1 MNLRELKKIVASGES
16 DRLEFKSSTGQRT
29 KAMKTVCGMLNGL
42 GGFVLFGISDKG
54 GLVGQDIAAKTMA
67 DISAELNRIDPPV
80 FPDIETVT
88 LGNGKSV
95 IALRIPGGGL
105 YTYDGRPYVRR
116 GPTTSLMPKAEYDRR
131 VVERLHSTRRWE
143 NEPAAK
149 GISIKDLDH
158 DEIQLTLTNAIDA
171 GRMDRPRRS
180 DAKSILTGLGLII
193 DGCLTNA
200 AVVLYGKN
208 IRLESIYPQ
217 CSLQLARFRGTD
229 RLSEFDDNRQYWG
242 HAFSLLQR
250 AESFVRDHMPVS
262 GKVLPGR
269 MKRVDRPLYHPRAI
283 REALANAFCH
293 RDYAVPGAFLSV
305 AVYNDRMEIINPG
318 TLHFG
323 ITVKALF
330 KPHESRP
337 WNPII
342 ANVFYRAGIIEKWG
356 TGTLN
361 IIEWCK
367 ENRNPPPEWSIRSG
381 SVVLIFKPSSQKTI
395 QQLES
400 RQGLQQE
407 SLRDRVIPPTQSP
420 TQSADPVIRLIGI
433 LRQGQLSSGELRQQ
447 LNLKH
452 RPTFR
457 KNYLHPALKE
467 GYIEMTIPDK
477 PSSRLQRYRLTPKG
491 KAVID
496 AQHTYDT
503 KRGVAVDE

>member
-1 MNLRELKKIVASGES
+1 
-16 DRLEFKSSTGQRT
+16 
-29 KAMKTVCGMLNGL
+29 
-42 GGFVLFGISDKG
+42 
-54 GLVGQDIAAKTMA
+54 
-67 DISAELNRIDPPV
+67 
-80 FPDIETVT
+80 
-88 LGNGKSV
+88 
-95 IALRIPGGGL
+95 
-105 YTYDGRPYVRR
+105 
-116 GPTTSLMPKAEYDRR
+116 
-131 VVERLHSTRRWE
+131 
-143 NEPAAK
+143 
-149 GISIKDLDH
+149 
-158 DEIQLTLTNAIDA
+158 
-171 GRMDRPRRS
+171 
-180 DAKSILTGLGLII
+180 
-193 DGCLTNA
+193 
-200 AVVLYGKN
+200 
-208 IRLESIYPQ
+208 
-217 CSLQLARFRGTD
+217 
-229 RLSEFDDNRQYWG
+229 
-242 HAFSLLQR
+242 
-250 AESFVRDHMPVS
+250 MPVS

-381 SVVLIFKPSSQKTI
+381 SVVLIFKPSPQKTI

-400 RQGLQQE
+400 RQESQPE

-433 LRQGQLSSGELRQQ
+433 LLQGPLSSGELRQQ

-467 GYIEMTIPDK
+467 GYIEMTIPEK
-477 PSSRLQRYRLTPKG
+477 PKSRLQKYRLTPKG

-496 AQHTYDT
+496 NNTQMTRREA
-503 KRGVAVDE
+503 AVDE